1 MIALI
6 QQYRLLL
13 LGLAVTTLMT
23 LSATGAWQWQANAY
37 GKQLADIR
45 TAQAEALATAQAQA
59 RAEEQ
64 RRQLAIEGI
73 RHDAQTHIAQAAT
86 DATAADRTADGL
98 RGELARLKRRPA
110 SCPGAT
116 AGSEARPDA
125 TAVLADLLEEVER
138 AGRAMAAEADR
149 RGIAGGVCERSFDAV
164 KGEGKRAQDG
174 QGGM

>member
-6 QQYRLLL
+6 QQYKLWL
-13 LGLAVTTLMT
+13 LGLAVAALMA
-23 LSATGAWQWQANAY
+23 LSATAAWQWQANSY
-37 GKQLADIR
+37 GAQLADLR

-59 RAEEQ
+59 RTEEQ
-64 RRQLAIEGI
+64 RRQLAVEGI

-86 DATAADRTADGL
+86 DAAAADRTADGL
-98 RGELARLKRRPA
+98 RVELARLKRRPA

-116 AGSEARPDA
+116 AGSEAGPDT

-149 RGIAGGVCERSFDAV
+149 RGIAGGACERSYDAV
-164 KGEGKRAQDG
+164 KGGE
-174 QGGM
+174 

>member
-1 MIALI
+1 MLALI

-13 LGLAVTTLMT
+13 IGLAVATLMT

-45 TAQAEALATAQAQA
+45 TTQAEAHATAQAQA

-73 RHDAQTHIAQAAT
+73 RQDAQVHISLA
-86 DATAADRTADGL
+86 AADAAAADAAADGL
-98 RGELARLKRRPA
+98 RVELARIKRRPA
-110 SCPGAT
+110 SCAGVT
-116 AGSEARPDA
+116 AGGEARPDA
-125 TAVLADLLEEVER
+125 ATVLADLLEEVER

-149 RGIAGGVCERSFDAV
+149 RGIAGVTCERAFDAV
-164 KGEGKRAQDG
+164 KAGE
-174 QGGM
+174 